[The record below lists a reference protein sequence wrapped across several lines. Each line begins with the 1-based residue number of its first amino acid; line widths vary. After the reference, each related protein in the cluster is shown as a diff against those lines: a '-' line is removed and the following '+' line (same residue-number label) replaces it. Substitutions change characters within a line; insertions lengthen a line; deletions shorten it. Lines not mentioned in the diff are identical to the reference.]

1 MHKYFVSYR
10 GTYDVTDNIRD
21 TFEERDTFS
30 SDIIVV
36 PYEITDE
43 KSLENVESVIEN
55 RWGLN
60 SITILFFKEL
70 FDK

>member
-10 GTYDVTDNIRD
+10 GTYTIKDEIKYTE
-21 TFEERDTFS
+21 EERDTFS
-30 SDIIVV
+30 SDIVVV
-36 PYEITDE
+36 PYEIMDE

-55 RWGLN
+55 RWGLD

>member
-10 GTYDVTDNIRD
+10 GTYEVTDSVRD
-21 TFEERDTFS
+21 TVEERDTFS
-30 SDIIVV
+30 SDIVVV

-55 RWGLN
+55 RWGLD

-70 FDK
+70 FEK